1 MIPTSLTPKLRTVK
15 VLALE
20 SIGPDPEQVVSF
32 LRCFPCLEKLYVQVM
47 FLSCKM
53 LTIREFNL

>member
-20 SIGPDPEQVVSF
+20 SIGPNLEQVVTF
-32 LRCFPCLEKLYVQVM
+32 LRCFPCVEKLYIEVM
-47 FLSCKM
+47 FLSY
-53 LTIREFNL
+53 

>member
-20 SIGPDPEQVVSF
+20 SIGPDLEQVVSF
-32 LRCFPCLEKLYVQVM
+32 LRCFPCLEKLYIEVM
-47 FLSCKM
+47 FLSC
-53 LTIREFNL
+53 